1 MIRRKIVI
9 TFAILFVT
17 VSIQAQIPDDF
28 IRIDA
33 SKIDGLSIVKEPS
46 YLESSLFGYM
56 NGGAEL
62 YLEYGF
68 DRLVMTEMYYK
79 DNQIN
84 TEVYRMKE
92 IPGAFG
98 IYSVS
103 TYGCN
108 KAESLTNF
116 YCQNSYQVQ
125 FCKANYYVSI
135 VNHSGSEEGIEIAR
149 KIAGLLLS
157 QIEEKDFEICDY
169 IPNEQMPDNPVKIKL
184 VQGKIALGNSAYA
197 YSKYLDGFDKYC
209 LVIAEGDQTAVLAI
223 SFDNKEDIQ
232 KFFAKPGIEVVSEN
246 PLKARTE
253 NAIIYLDSGGRIILH
268 IDTN

>member
-1 MIRRKIVI
+1 MILKKVAIVI
-9 TFAILFVT
+9 TILST
-17 VSIQAQIPDDF
+17 VISVHAQIPDDF

-33 SKIDGLSIVKEPS
+33 SKIEGLSIVKEPS
-46 YLESSLFGYM
+46 YAEFSLFGYM

-68 DRLVMTEMYYK
+68 DRLLMTEMYYK

-84 TEVYRMKE
+84 AEVYRMKE

-108 KAESLTNF
+108 EAESLANY

-135 VNHSGSEEGIEIAR
+135 INHSGSKEGIEIAR

-157 QIEEKDFEICDY
+157 QIEDKDFEISNY
-169 IPNEQMPDNPVKIKL
+169 IPSDQMPDNPAKIKL

-197 YSKYLDGFDKYC
+197 YLKYLDGFDKYN

-223 SFDNKEDIQ
+223 RFDNKEDIQ
-232 KFFAKPGIEVVSEN
+232 KFFDKPGIEVVSDN
-246 PLKARTE
+246 PLKAKTE
-253 NAIIYLDSGGRIILH
+253 NAIIYLDNRGRIILH
-268 IDTN
+268 IDTK

>member
-1 MIRRKIVI
+1 MILKKVVI
-9 TFAILFVT
+9 LITILST
-17 VSIQAQIPDDF
+17 VISVHAQIPDDF

-33 SKIDGLSIVKEPS
+33 SEIEGLSVVKEPT
-46 YLESSLFGYM
+46 YAESSLFGYM

-68 DRLVMTEMYYK
+68 DRLIMTEMYYK

-84 TEVYRMKE
+84 AEAYRMKD

-108 KAESLTNF
+108 EAESLTNF

-125 FCKANYYVSI
+125 FCRANYYVSI
-135 VNHSGSEEGIEIAR
+135 INHSGSKEGIEIAR
-149 KIAGLLLS
+149 KIATQLLS
-157 QIEEKDFEICDY
+157 QIDGEDFEISNY
-169 IPNEQMPDNPVKIKL
+169 IPGDQMPDKPVKIKL
-184 VQGKIALGNSAYA
+184 VQGKIALANSAYA
-197 YSKYLDGFDKYC
+197 YSKYLNGFDKYN

-232 KFFAKPGIEVVSEN
+232 KFFDNQGIEMVSEN
-246 PLKARTE
+246 QIKAKME